1 MNRFLRST
9 PLRRRLAAIASGA
22 SIACLA
28 VAAAQAAEPTG
39 VLKRVK
45 DSGQITVGYRESSIP
60 FSYLDDKAQPVGYTM
75 ELCTRVIDALKKEFK
90 LPNLAVKLQAVTSQN
105 RIPLVVNGTV
115 DMECGSTV
123 NNVERQAQVAFSDT
137 TFVVATRFIARR
149 ADNLKTIDDLKGK
162 TVAVTTGT
170 NTVKRVRDLD
180 AARKLGLT
188 MINGKD
194 HADSMLL
201 MTSGRASAFFEDDIL
216 LVGLAASSP
225 APNDFALSVEGY
237 SVDPYS
243 IMLPKGDAEFK
254 KLVDGV
260 LVDLFRSGEINGI
273 YDRWFMKPIPPKNI
287 TLNFPM
293 GAALKNAIAKPTD
306 SADPADY
313 K

>member
-1 MNRFLRST
+1 MNRLVRST
-9 PLRRRLAAIASGA
+9 PFRRWLAAIASSA

-28 VAAAQAAEPTG
+28 IAGAQAAEPTS

-75 ELCTRVIDALKKEFK
+75 ELCNRVIDALKKELK
-90 LPNLAVKLQAVTSQN
+90 LPSLAVKLQAVTSQN

-149 ADNLKTIDDLKGK
+149 ADNLKTIDDLRGK

-180 AARKLGLT
+180 AAHKLGLT

-254 KLVDGV
+254 KLVDAV

-306 SADPADY
+306 SAEPADY

>member
-1 MNRFLRST
+1 MNRLVRST
-9 PLRRRLAAIASGA
+9 PFRRRLAAIASSA

-28 VAAAQAAEPTG
+28 VAGAQAAEPTG

-75 ELCTRVIDALKKEFK
+75 ELCNRVIDALKKELK
-90 LPNLAVKLQAVTSQN
+90 LPSLAVKLQAVTSQN

-149 ADNLKTIDDLKGK
+149 ADNLKTIDDLRGK

-180 AARKLGLT
+180 AAHKLGLT

-254 KLVDGV
+254 KLVDAV

-306 SADPADY
+306 SAEPADY

>member
-75 ELCTRVIDALKKEFK
+75 ELCTRVIDALKKELK

>member
-1 MNRFLRST
+1 MNRVLRST
-9 PLRRRLAAIASGA
+9 LLGHWIASSF
-22 SIACLA
+22 SIGCLA

-39 VLKRVK
+39 VLKKVK

-60 FSYLDDKAQPVGYTM
+60 FSYLDDKAQPVGYTI
-75 ELCTRVIDALKKEFK
+75 ELCNRVVDALKKELK
-90 LPNLAVKLQAVTSQN
+90 LPDVAVKLQAVTSQN

-137 TFVVATRFIARR
+137 TFVVATRFIARK

-180 AARKLGLT
+180 AAYKLGLN

-243 IMLPKGDAEFK
+243 IMLPKGDVEFK

-260 LVDLFRSGEINGI
+260 LVDLFRSGEINRI

>member
-1 MNRFLRST
+1 MNRLVRST
-9 PLRRRLAAIASGA
+9 PFPRWLAAIASSA

-28 VAAAQAAEPTG
+28 VAGAQAAEPTG

-75 ELCTRVIDALKKEFK
+75 ELCNRVIDALKKELK
-90 LPNLAVKLQAVTSQN
+90 LPSLAVKLQAVTSQN

-149 ADNLKTIDDLKGK
+149 ADNLKTIDDLRGK

-180 AARKLGLT
+180 AAHKLGLT

-254 KLVDGV
+254 KLVDAV

-306 SADPADY
+306 SAEPADY

>member
-1 MNRFLRST
+1 
-9 PLRRRLAAIASGA
+9 
-22 SIACLA
+22 
-28 VAAAQAAEPTG
+28 
-39 VLKRVK
+39 
-45 DSGQITVGYRESSIP
+45 
-60 FSYLDDKAQPVGYTM
+60 M
-75 ELCTRVIDALKKEFK
+75 ELCNRVVDALKKELK
-90 LPNLAVKLQAVTSQN
+90 LPNVAVKLQAVTSQN

-137 TFVVATRFIARR
+137 TFVVATRFIARK

-180 AARKLGLT
+180 AAHKLGLNV
-188 MINGKD
+188 INGKD

-225 APNDFALSVEGY
+225 APNEFALSVEGY

-260 LVDLFRSGEINGI
+260 LVDLFRSSEINRI

>member
-1 MNRFLRST
+1 MNRLVRST
-9 PLRRRLAAIASGA
+9 PFRRWLAAIASSA
-22 SIACLA
+22 FIACLA
-28 VAAAQAAEPTG
+28 VAGAQAAEPTG

-75 ELCTRVIDALKKEFK
+75 ELCNRVIDALKKELK
-90 LPNLAVKLQAVTSQN
+90 LPSLAVKLQAVTSQN

-149 ADNLKTIDDLKGK
+149 ADNLKTIDDLRGK

-180 AARKLGLT
+180 AAHKLGLT

-254 KLVDGV
+254 KLVDAV

-306 SADPADY
+306 SAEPADY

>member
-75 ELCTRVIDALKKEFK
+75 ELCTRVIDALKKELK

-149 ADNLKTIDDLKGK
+149 ADSLKTIDDLKGK

>member
-1 MNRFLRST
+1 MNRVLRST
-9 PLRRRLAAIASGA
+9 LLRHWIASSF

-39 VLKRVK
+39 VLKKVK

-75 ELCTRVIDALKKEFK
+75 ELCNRVVDALKKELK
-90 LPNLAVKLQAVTSQN
+90 LPNVAVKLQAVTSQN

-137 TFVVATRFIARR
+137 TFVVATRFIARK

-180 AARKLGLT
+180 AAHKLGLN

-225 APNDFALSVEGY
+225 APNEFALSVEGY

-260 LVDLFRSGEINGI
+260 LVDLFRSSEINRI